1 LASFVEEA
9 TLKVNDQSTA
19 QINKINA
26 ALKKLFATAN
36 SLKSI
41 KVDIKVNDRG
51 ITQALSNINKLK
63 SAMSGLKST
72 TINIKANAAG
82 LSSAMRQIQ
91 QLRAA
96 AAKPITVN
104 TAARQ
109 GAAAR
114 TPAQRPAAAPPAPP
128 ARRPP
133 GAVPA
138 PTGGR
143 GLGGGGGYFRGPISV
158 TGSVAVTN
166 ISALAGA
173 AARATGRAAKEGY
186 SQVDTADT
194 KMALQRYPEQT
205 QKAIELAVDQLQQE
219 SRDRRNPETGQGG
232 VYWNRAQQK
241 NLLVESMS
249 QAGGDVAGASFLVKQ
264 AESLAK
270 LGEGMGQSGQ
280 VAYENALSFI
290 KAGEQM
296 GRFRDAQGKFDYAR
310 ATEYFDTMR
319 QATRQIGQEFTGQKW
334 LTTIGTAQQ
343 SKYGLD
349 PKGMM
354 TMALGMEE
362 SGSKFA
368 TGFNEIVKQFSGM
381 RLDKS
386 KLANLEALG
395 LVDKGMVDSKGK
407 PFAKTKVPTLDQLR
421 EVMTKGATDE
431 GALRKNIHGYVQ
443 DKVLPAMAKLGMD
456 PRSDADIG
464 KFVGKV
470 TSGKGS
476 DILFN
481 VIKRSVE
488 WAQDI
493 RTGLARPGD
502 IDSGERDVE
511 GSGRIAGT
519 ALRNQLTSTLGE
531 TINKMETTFVPL
543 ASGLADKMSKASE
556 AISKGEAP
564 DAPTMAAAVGAAI
577 AAVPAMSLMGM
588 AQGMRATMSEDPA
601 TSSLGS
607 AGTSLNSAA
616 GALTFAAGALAAAAG
631 VKLPTGD
638 LGGGPDKPGTKSK
651 PGTKP
656 GAPDLKKPTVPE
668 PPKGG
673 GLGGRFGT
681 AVRWLLRPAALAVGA
696 VTGLTAAAILAMSTQ
711 PAGGKSNQPE
721 FQKLNDSLEDFSKI
735 QSRWNQAQHEKEQI
749 TKDLAS
755 GATKPADVEA
765 ARAKLTALNTE
776 IATLEQR
783 AAAAKIVI
791 DQATK
796 TLTERAA
803 AQVKKDEEEAAATKK
818 KQEVAERAR
827 MTELERQ
834 AAERRAAAKKR
845 GEEQPD
851 PHKVYPEPVPS
862 TPYVPKPPLVSTTE
876 PTPVKVVEEPE
887 PKPYEPPP
895 GEGRAAGKRLGPP
908 PPGEVTPAQAATSQ
922 IDLAG
927 PLMAAASGIG
937 AAMAQPILAASL
949 SIGEAISAPIQT
961 AMENIG
967 TELGTAISEPM
978 KAAGATL
985 GEGLTAPIAAA
996 GASIAAAGASF
1007 ASAFGAA
1014 SAQIASAG
1022 AALAAGGQQA
1032 AAAISSGASAAG
1044 SAYGAAAAA
1053 KISAAVANV
1062 SINVNH
1068 TGSGGGAGGSPG
1080 PVKEAN

>member
-9 TLKVNDQSTA
+9 TLKVNDQSSA
-19 QINKINA
+19 QIRKINA
-26 ALKKLFATAN
+26 ELKKLFATAN

-41 KVDIKVNDRG
+41 KIDLKVNDRG
-51 ITQALSNINKLK
+51 ITQAIGKINQLK
-63 SAMSGLKST
+63 SAMRGLSST
-72 TINIKANAAG
+72 TINLKANAAG
-82 LSSAMRQIQ
+82 LTSALRQVQ

-114 TPAQRPAAAPPAPP
+114 PPAQRPAAAPPAPP

-143 GLGGGGGYFRGPISV
+143 GLGGGGGGYFRGPISV

-166 ISALAGA
+166 IEAMANAALRA
-173 AARATGRAAKEGY
+173 AGRAAKEGY

-194 KMALQRYPEQT
+194 KMALQQYPKET
-205 QKAIELAVDQLQQE
+205 QKAIELAVDQLQE
-219 SRDRRNPETGQGG
+219 DARNRRNPETGMGG
-232 VYWNRAQQK
+232 AYWNRAQQK
-241 NLLVESMS
+241 NLLVESMNT
-249 QAGGDVAGASFLVKQ
+249 AGGDVGGASFLVQQ

-270 LGEGMGQSGQ
+270 IGQGMGQTADQAREG
-280 VAYENALSFI
+280 ALSFI

-296 GRFRDAQGKFDYAR
+296 GRFRDAAGRFDYAR

-319 QATRQIGQEFTGQKW
+319 KATRQVGQEFTGQKW

-431 GALRKNIHGYVQ
+431 GDLRKNIHGYVQ
-443 DKVLPAMAKLGMD
+443 DKILPAMTKLGLN

-481 VIKRSVE
+481 VIKRSTE

-493 RTGLARPGD
+493 KTGLSRAGD
-502 IDSGERDVE
+502 IDSGERDLE

-519 ALRNQLTSTLGE
+519 ALKNQLQSVLGE

-543 ASGLADKMSKASE
+543 AAGMAEKMSAASE

-564 DAPTMAAAVGAAI
+564 DAPTMLAAVTAAA

-601 TSSLGS
+601 VSSLGS
-607 AGTSLNSAA
+607 AGTSLNAA
-616 GALTFAAGALAAAAG
+616 GGALTFAAGALAAAAG
-631 VKLPTGD
+631 VKLPTD
-638 LGGGPDKPGTKSK
+638 LGGGVDKPGTKGTK

-656 GAPDLKKPTVPE
+656 GAPDLKKPPTVTDPL
-668 PPKGG
+668 KGPG
-673 GLGGRFGT
+673 GGGRFGS

-721 FQKLNDSLEDFSKI
+721 FQKLNDSLEEHAKI
-735 QSRWNQAQHEKEQI
+735 AARWNQAQHEKEQI
-749 TKDLAS
+749 TKGLTS
-755 GATKPADVEA
+755 GDIKPGDVEA
-765 ARAKLTALNTE
+765 ARAKLAALSTE
-776 IATLEQR
+776 LATLEQR
-783 AAAAKIVI
+783 AAVAQ
-791 DQATK
+791 QAIREAEK
-796 TLTERAA
+796 TLTERAVE
-803 AQVKKDEEEAAATKK
+803 QVKKDEAEAAAKK
-818 KQEVAERAR
+818 KKDEAANRVR

-834 AAERRAAAKKR
+834 AAKRREEARKR

-851 PHKVYPEPVPS
+851 PNKVYPEPKPS
-862 TPYVPKPPLVSTTE
+862 TPYVPKPPSE
-876 PTPVKVVEEPE
+876 PIPVKVVDETTG
-887 PKPYEPPP
+887 
-895 GEGRAAGKRLGPP
+895 GERAAGKNLGPP
-908 PPGEVTPAQAATSQ
+908 PGAVVPPPGGVTPAQAATSQ

-927 PLMAAASGIG
+927 PLLAAAPGIG
-937 AAMAQPILAASL
+937 QAMSEPILAASL
-949 SIGEAISAPIQT
+949 AIGEAISAPIQT
-961 AMENIG
+961 AMETIG
-967 TELGTAISEPM
+967 TELGAQ
-978 KAAGATL
+978 L
-985 GEGLTAPIAAA
+985 GSSITEPIAT
-996 GASIAAAGASF
+996 AGASF
-1007 ASAFGAA
+1007 AAAFGTAG
-1014 SAQIASAG
+1014 AQITAAG
-1022 AALAAGGQQA
+1022 AALAASGAQA
-1032 AAAISSGASAAG
+1032 AAAISAGAAG
-1044 SAYGAAAAA
+1044 AGAAYGAAAAA
-1053 KISAAVANV
+1053 RISAAVANV
-1062 SINVNH
+1062 SISVQH
-1068 TGSGGGAGGSPG
+1068 SGSAGGGADPG
-1080 PVKEAN
+1080 TSSSGNK